1 MFDNRSWCYYWR
13 HFPAW
18 FSFSAKSFHKKK
30 PSKFEKN
37 EKIVVLLNDWLKHLC
52 VQEPDFA
59 PFFFFF
65 FLLANEI
72 PAIKTKT
79 CTVTLFGRGGEKG
92 DIGHVKSATL
102 RWGGGGWGGG
112 GGLAGWAK
120 VVVQR
125 PNSLPFPFR
134 TPRLLKK
141 AKKWNTNFL
150 LECSAQKKTG
160 LLFLMFRCSRK
171 FSDSRLFFLTGFS
184 ETFCGKNWLV
194 L

>member
-1 MFDNRSWCYYWR
+1 MITEADVIIGAIFQHDFLLAQSL
-13 HFPAW
+13 FI
-18 FSFSAKSFHKKK
+18 KKN
-30 PSKFEKN
+30 PQNFEKN

-59 PFFFFF
+59 LFFFFF

-125 PNSLPFPFR
+125 PNSVPFPFR

-150 LECSAQKKTG
+150 LECSAQKKQDY
-160 LLFLMFRCSRK
+160 FFWCSVAPGNFPIVV
-171 FSDSRLFFLTGFS
+171 FSFLTGFS